1 MPYAQIRMLEGILAA
16 RSLGWVEAEHLAEQ
30 IDGKWV
36 CVWVELLEGDAWL
49 NRKRANIVLSL
60 NIIVSERVKYVLD
73 DLKLTRGDPT
83 RRRASSVGVPRQL
96 RI

>member
-1 MPYAQIRMLEGILAA
+1 MPHTQIRMFESILAA

-30 IDGKWV
+30 VDSEWV
-36 CVWVELLEGDAWL
+36 CVWVELLEGNAWL
-49 NRKRANIVLSL
+49 DRKRTDVVLGL
-60 NIIVSERVKYVLD
+60 NEIVSVRVNYALD
-73 DLKLTRGDPT
+73 DLRLTRGDPT